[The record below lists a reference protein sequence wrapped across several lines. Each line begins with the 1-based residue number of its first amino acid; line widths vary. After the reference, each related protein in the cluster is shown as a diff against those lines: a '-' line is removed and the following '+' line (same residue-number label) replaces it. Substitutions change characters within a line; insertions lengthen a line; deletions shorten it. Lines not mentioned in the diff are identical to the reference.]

1 MVQRKKKKKI
11 KNQNHQQLICKNHHK
26 WIAIIY
32 RENPGIVT
40 GVESGTEE
48 VSGRAAVAEDNTGTR
63 VFLVVLLGK
72 RGRVCHKNQ
81 VALKTGRSVL
91 WANIFFTKCH
101 SSSYSPTFVHSLQN
115 RSNSSAHC
123 PTVQVRLSA
132 PSFLLHSDFNVLL
145 NAELR
150 KSLFDSQRCQA
161 CSSVSIP
168 TFPHDFTH
176 HPQGLTPQ
184 QRKKEQS

>member
-1 MVQRKKKKKI
+1 MLIINYRAEWFKERKKKKI
-11 KNQNHQQLICKNHHK
+11 RNQNHQQLICKNHHK

-91 WANIFFTKCH
+91 WANIF
-101 SSSYSPTFVHSLQN
+101 LQ
-115 RSNSSAHC
+115 SATLHRILLLLC
-123 PTVQVRLSA
+123 ILCRTAPTVPLTVLRSRSGSA
-132 PSFLLHSDFNVLL
+132 LLPSFFTQTLM
-145 NAELR
+145 
-150 KSLFDSQRCQA
+150 
-161 CSSVSIP
+161 SS
-168 TFPHDFTH
+168 
-176 HPQGLTPQ
+176 
-184 QRKKEQS
+184 